1 MSSTSNAFIA
11 ELVQEAAST
20 RRLLERI
27 PEERL
32 SWRPHSKS
40 MSLGEVGMHRAGVP
54 RGIAEFI
61 SDEDAGLPSVPM
73 VEAKSVGEI
82 LDLLDDSTAFARER
96 IAAWGD
102 EELAT
107 EVRMTAG
114 GETVQAMPR
123 AGWIRT
129 LMLNHS
135 YHHPGQLTAYLRLLD
150 VPLPPTYG
158 PTADPTTPRSLRPA
172 SLCYAARSL

>member
-1 MSSTSNAFIA
+1 
-11 ELVQEAAST
+11 
-20 RRLLERI
+20 
-27 PEERL
+27 
-32 SWRPHSKS
+32 
-40 MSLGEVGMHRAGVP
+40 MHLAGVA
-54 RGIAEFI
+54 RGIAEFF

-114 GETVQAMPR
+114 GETLQAMPR
-123 AGWIRT
+123 AAWIRT

-135 YHHPGQLTAYLRLLD
+135 YHHRGQLTVYLRLLD

-158 PTADPTTPRSLRPA
+158 PTADPTTP
-172 SLCYAARSL
+172 